1 MRIRPEA
8 SGLIE
13 VRGFMMKRLASTVQP
28 DRNAVP
34 MRNQRFIR
42 VVIFIVVAGMV
53 MTAMVAALSV
63 LS

>member
-1 MRIRPEA
+1 
-8 SGLIE
+8 
-13 VRGFMMKRLASTVQP
+13 
-28 DRNAVP
+28 